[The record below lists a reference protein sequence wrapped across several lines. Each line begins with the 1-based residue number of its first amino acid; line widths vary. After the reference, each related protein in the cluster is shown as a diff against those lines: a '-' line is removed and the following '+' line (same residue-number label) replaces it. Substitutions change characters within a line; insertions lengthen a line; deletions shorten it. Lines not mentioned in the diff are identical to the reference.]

1 MLKLSCLESG
11 CLAADAVFSSE
22 KFKYSSSLGHL
33 AQGLEGTFQPVVDVA
48 CISASSFCTQSKP
61 G

>member
-22 KFKYSSSLGHL
+22 NSNIQQQLGSFGS
-33 AQGLEGTFQPVVDVA
+33 GLGRHV
-48 CISASSFCTQSKP
+48 P
-61 G
+61 GCS